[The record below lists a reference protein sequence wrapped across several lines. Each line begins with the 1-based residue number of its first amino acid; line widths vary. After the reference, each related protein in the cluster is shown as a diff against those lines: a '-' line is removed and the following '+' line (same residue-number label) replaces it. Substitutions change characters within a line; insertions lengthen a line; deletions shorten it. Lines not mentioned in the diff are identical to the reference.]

1 MGTTSGAASRS
12 RIGRVCRVGVADVDA
27 PARLLIAPD
36 ARPRPG
42 RSRLH
47 RPALCSAARR
57 VLGRAP
63 HAASRAPTD
72 SPPNAATRRHPSAPC
87 AGLDHRAHR
96 GSPQRAGEPGCGLW
110 RTRRWTGGGPSRD
123 PAHRQRGRAG
133 RRLRGQHRTA
143 RPSFGVA
150 HGAAAL
156 CSASTPAHTA
166 THTRT
171 HTHTLHRFD
180 GYDWMIL
187 SVVKACEYLTLRL
200 GVREGK
206 LVGGLGV

>member
-36 ARPRPG
+36 ARPRPD

-47 RPALCSAARR
+47 RPALCPAARR

-63 HAASRAPTD
+63 HEASRAPTD

-96 GSPQRAGEPGCGLW
+96 GSPQRAGEPGCGFW
-110 RTRRWTGGGPSRD
+110 RTRRWKEMRPQPRPCTGRRGGPGDSGGSIARPD
-123 PAHRQRGRAG
+123 PASG
-133 RRLRGQHRTA
+133 
-143 RPSFGVA
+143 
-150 HGAAAL
+150 
-156 CSASTPAHTA
+156 
-166 THTRT
+166 
-171 HTHTLHRFD
+171 
-180 GYDWMIL
+180 
-187 SVVKACEYLTLRL
+187 
-200 GVREGK
+200 
-206 LVGGLGV
+206 